1 MATNQLRPEDQLRV
15 AYEAAQKRPEKDQA
29 MIAKQILDAIAD
41 QEWDELLSKP
51 EAQKVLRKLADEAW
65 EEDSRG
71 ETEEGGFD
79 ICTDLNS

>member
-1 MATNQLRPEDQLRV
+1 MATDQFNATDLLKA

-41 QEWDELLSKP
+41 QEWNELLSKP
-51 EAQKVLRKLADEAW
+51 ESHKAFRKHADEAW
-65 EEDSRG
+65 GEDARG

-79 ICTDLNS
+79 GL